1 MITRDLCDL
10 ITRNLRYLIITRDQ
24 SDTITITRDRS
35 DMITHDRYDHHTRS
49 EWSDNTRSKWS
60 DHTWSGRASDFMHV
74 LHLIVTASSGD
85 DYILHSKYMCRLRQ
99 IPPAGGGGG
108 AEPYMVGETIIQHA
122 RYQPAFRDISSRD
135 ILYMGRIPLLYS
147 NYCINIS
154 PKSIF
159 F

>member
-24 SDTITITRDRS
+24 SD
-35 DMITHDRYDHHTRS
+35 MITHDRNDHHTRS
-49 EWSDNTRSKWS
+49 EWSDNTRSEWSDNTRFKWS
-60 DHTWSGRASDFMHV
+60 DHTWSGMARDYMHV

-99 IPPAGGGGG
+99 IPPAGCGGGT
-108 AEPYMVGETIIQHA
+108 EPYMVGETIIQHA